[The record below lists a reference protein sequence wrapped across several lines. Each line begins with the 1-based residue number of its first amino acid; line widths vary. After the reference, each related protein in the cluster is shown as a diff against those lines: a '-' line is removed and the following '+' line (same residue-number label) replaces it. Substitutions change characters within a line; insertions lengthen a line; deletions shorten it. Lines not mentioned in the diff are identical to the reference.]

1 MSLWMRLPAL
11 LACLRRLVSS
21 EVARGVNGVDDLHG
35 ISSIFVFNP
44 SSGSTEADAAG
55 GKVEG
60 GDADNS
66 SSSSLSES
74 LLLSLFILD
83 RTNKEMDSSSF
94 KDTIQIQRDL
104 PVLMGRFVL
113 APH

>member
-1 MSLWMRLPAL
+1 MSLWMLLPAL

-21 EVARGVNGVDDLHG
+21 EVARGVNGVNDLHG

-44 SSGSTEADAAG
+44 SSTEADAAG

-66 SSSSLSES
+66 SSSSLSELLLHS
-74 LLLSLFILD
+74 LLILIE
-83 RTNKEMDSSSF
+83 RTKKMDSSSF
-94 KDTIQIQRDL
+94 KDTIQIQRDP
-104 PVLMGRFVL
+104 PVLMGRFDL
-113 APH
+113 RPH